1 MCVLLSWHW
10 ELVGLTGVLPT
21 TIELQWV
28 VVAAAAACDFSQARL
43 RRRQAAHRPHR
54 HGGNRLSSSEL
65 PNPPRHSHNNKT
77 LNRYSSV

>member
-28 VVAAAAACDFSQARL
+28 VVAAAAACDFSQAHRL

-65 PNPPRHSHNNKT
+65 PNPPHHNHKT